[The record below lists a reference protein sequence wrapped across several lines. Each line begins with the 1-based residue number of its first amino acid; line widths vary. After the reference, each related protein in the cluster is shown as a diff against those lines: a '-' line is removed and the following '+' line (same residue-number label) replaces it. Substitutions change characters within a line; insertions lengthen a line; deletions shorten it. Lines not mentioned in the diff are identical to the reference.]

1 MMKAKQQLPSSH
13 AVRLADSLRSACL
26 VGEESKRRSGAA
38 LSRAGSSPKP
48 MSRRAALLPATASST
63 ALLAIGITIA
73 QLAGT
78 LTGIA
83 QRQVIDKTGLSGNYD
98 PAAWDGWGERGDAAY
113 FNNPMDYV
121 GHLGGDHLDW
131 LRSQL
136 SLLLICGQGQWED
149 TTGALAS
156 TRRLAE
162 LLQSKG
168 IRCEMDLWGYDVPHD
183 WPSWRAQLAHH
194 LPRFC

>member
-1 MMKAKQQLPSSH
+1 MTTAEL
-13 AVRLADSLRSACL
+13 L
-26 VGEESKRRSGAA
+26 GNAA
-38 LSRAGSSPKP
+38 LGV
-48 MSRRAALLPATASST
+48 AALV
-63 ALLAIGITIA
+63 AIWA
-73 QLAGT
+73 VLQT
-78 LTGIA
+78 L
-83 QRQVIDKTGLSGNYD
+83 GLD
-98 PAAWDGWGERGDAAY
+98 
-113 FNNPMDYV
+113 V
-121 GHLGGDHLDW
+121 VDW
-131 LRSQL
+131 IRSQL

-168 IRCEMDLWGYDVPHD
+168 VRCEMDLWGYDVPHD